1 MNTPQISLE
10 HGYTI
15 LLLVGSS
22 MLIFLLSVQRFVVGF
37 KALNHFWLADSTAKE
52 LSYFKFLISV
62 FSSSLFDSNMNTQRL
77 LAMAKLKSSLRLF
90 LLAFFILLF
99 SRNGGFEFVESLITA
114 MINAN

>member
-62 FSSSLFDSNMNTQRL
+62 FSSSLFDSNTQRL